1 MRISTQQFFQRSSQ
15 SMGDTQRTLLEAQQ
29 RLATGQQRL
38 SSSENPGNAQASLRL
53 TARIEQL
60 DRFARAQ
67 DAAEARL
74 NLEDSTLGALT
85 NNLQRVRELALM
97 LGNPTLTESDTLGIQ
112 AELRS
117 LKEEA
122 VSLAN
127 SAAPTGE
134 ALFGGTSA
142 DAKAFSV
149 ASDGTVNYE
158 GTDSARRLQLGEGR
172 PLTVSTP
179 GDELFQAIPD
189 LNPLRA
195 TAGDGNTGTA
205 VFDVPEIAD
214 DVAYSAAALPLSV
227 TFNGDGTV
235 DLTDSAAPPV
245 TTTGLAIEDES
256 LTVAGITVAFS
267 GTPEAGDTLTLAAPA
282 DRSLFA
288 VYDAVLAAAEAP
300 RSTAA
305 ERAAFEN
312 QLRDAQDGLE
322 AAEVQVNGAR
332 GSVGARLAALNSERS
347 VQEGTRLELEAQRSA
362 IDDLD
367 YTAAITEF
375 QQQLTALQAA
385 QSAFTRLSDLSL
397 FNFLR

>member
-38 SSSENPGNAQASLRL
+38 SSSDNPGNAQASLRL
-53 TARIEQL
+53 TTRIDQL
-60 DRFARAQ
+60 DRFSRAQ

-74 NLEDSTLGALT
+74 NLEDSTLGAIT

-142 DAKAFSV
+142 AAKAFSV
-149 ASDGTVNYE
+149 DADGTVTYE
-158 GTDSARRLQLGEGR
+158 GTDTARRLQLGEGR

-179 GDELFQAIPD
+179 GGQLFQAIPD
-189 LNPLRA
+189 LNPLRS
-195 TAGDGNTGTA
+195 TVGESNSGTA
-205 VFDVPEIAD
+205 VFDVPKITD
-214 DVAYSAAALPLSV
+214 DAAYGAAALPLSV
-227 TFNGDGTV
+227 TFNGNGTV
-235 DLTDSAAPPV
+235 DVTDS
-245 TTTGLAIEDES
+245 TGALTHDDEPFGNQS
-256 LTVAGITVAFS
+256 LTIAGVTVDFS
-267 GTPEAGDTLTLAAPA
+267 GTPATGDTLTLAAPEE
-282 DRSLFA
+282 RSLFSL
-288 VYDAVLAAAEAP
+288 YDAVLAAAEAP

-305 ERAAFEN
+305 DRTAFEN

-322 AAEVQVNGAR
+322 AAEVQFNGAR
-332 GSVGARLAALNSERS
+332 GSVGARLAAIDSERS
-347 VQEGTRLELEAQRSA
+347 VQESTRLELEAQRSA

-385 QSAFTRLSDLSL
+385 QSAFSRLSDLSL